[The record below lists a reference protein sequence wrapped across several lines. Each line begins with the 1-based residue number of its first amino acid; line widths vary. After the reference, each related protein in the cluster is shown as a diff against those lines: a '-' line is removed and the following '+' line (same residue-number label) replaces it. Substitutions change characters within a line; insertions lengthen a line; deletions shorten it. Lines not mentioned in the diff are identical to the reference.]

1 MNGQNS
7 VYHRSF
13 TAKVSAVVTPL
24 SASSTQHTWELL
36 AGNCMAVLLWHAQG
50 QQISIYADLCASKS
64 NKTNCKQG
72 AHTHQGSNSCPW
84 SPLPGDMAVCMHE
97 VLARSWV
104 GVFWVGLLYLEILA
118 LSSYSKSEFK

>member
-1 MNGQNS
+1 
-7 VYHRSF
+7 
-13 TAKVSAVVTPL
+13 
-24 SASSTQHTWELL
+24 
-36 AGNCMAVLLWHAQG
+36 MAVLLWHAQG
-50 QQISIYADLCASKS
+50 QKISIYAALCASKS

-84 SPLPGDMAVCMHE
+84 PLLPGDMAVCMHE

-104 GVFWVGLLYLEILA
+104 GLLYLVFWVGSLYLEILA